1 MILCVVLLLLPVSV
15 VFCWFASRRLLRR
28 FETSP
33 APYFTIAFFLS
44 LLPGLVLTLVLG
56 GLGTLAYSGNCS
68 GFNGNPTAC
77 TLSEFAASQ
86 FAAAALIGLPLMI
99 FNFPLNM
106 TLFYLRWRVVVL

>member
-15 VFCWFASRRLLRR
+15 AFSWFASRRLLRR

-56 GLGTLAYSGNCS
+56 GLGTLAYSGYCYNVD
-68 GFNGNPTAC
+68 GNPAAC
-77 TLSEFAASQ
+77 TLTGFAASQ
-86 FAAAALIGLPLMI
+86 FAAAALTGLPLMI
-99 FNFPLNM
+99 LSFPLNM
-106 TLFYLRWRVVVL
+106 TLFYLRWRMVVL